1 MSAEKVQAFVE
12 RFPTPIGFYEEIKAR
27 RMQEEAEAE
36 EEPPAKKRKKADSAE
51 LWIMKEAGKEGSRGI
66 KQKLSSDTY
75 KIWVRLRAS
84 TGFRADK
91 GADSTFLLAPLD
103 GLLYQSFTAG
113 CVMAGGIYWVSVKNS
128 L

>member
-12 RFPTPIGFYEEIKAR
+12 RFPTPIRFYEEIKAR
-27 RMQEEAEAE
+27 RIQEETEAE
-36 EEPPAKKRKKADSAE
+36 EEPPARKRKKADSAE

-84 TGFRADK
+84 NGFRANA

-103 GLLYQSFTAG
+103 GLQDQYLTAARVLACG
-113 CVMAGGIYWVSVKNS
+113 T
-128 L
+128 